1 MGPVTSTPIAAV
13 RGPRSWVVPPERTL
27 LKWLYI
33 GRISVAAAVF
43 LAAALS
49 WWRADLTALLVA
61 SLSVTAALVVT
72 AASYWYSHLGAG
84 AGAGGAG
91 QTFLYGQALFDVAL
105 VTAIVHI
112 SGPYSY
118 FAALYILVITAY
130 TLLMPFANAL
140 LVALLAGIAYTA
152 DVILGRQGELS
163 AAVLLQVAVYWLVAS
178 AAGYLASRL
187 RVMGTAHETLAA
199 ELQRVRLE
207 AADILRHIG
216 AGVLTVAGDGT
227 LVYANPT
234 AETMLGLPRGMHRDR
249 PVLEQVDQVAPV
261 LGEAIRRSAREGRRV
276 VRTVA
281 DVATGGRSFPIGF
294 TTTLLRTAEGDAPSV
309 TAIFQD
315 ISDARRLE
323 ELRLRTE
330 RLEAV
335 AELSASLA
343 HEIKNPL
350 ASIRSAVTQLSRFA
364 APGADERVLA
374 GLIVRESDRLSAL
387 LTEFLD
393 FSRVR
398 VTRSVK
404 LDLVAVAE
412 HGIGL
417 ARQHPDCT
425 PKATI
430 LLEAAERPVLIE
442 GDEDLLHRVVF
453 NLVLNAVQAASAA
466 AEVRVQVGP
475 AASGDLPAG
484 VVMDAPQ
491 VLRVSDAGPGVA
503 AELLPR
509 IFEPFVTGRPG
520 GSGLGLAI
528 VQRAVQAHRGLI
540 FCETVPGRG
549 TTFSV
554 FLPARF
560 AAEEAAP
567 AEPALSGLPSSAPPA
582 LHSPLRGTTA

>member
-1 MGPVTSTPIAAV
+1 M
-13 RGPRSWVVPPERTL
+13 PPARTL
-27 LKWLYI
+27 LQWLYV
-33 GRISVAAAVF
+33 GRIAVVSAIF
-43 LAAALS
+43 LAAVLN

-61 SLSVTAALVVT
+61 SVSATAALVVT
-72 AASYWYSHLGAG
+72 AASFWHSHLRPGETG
-84 AGAGGAG
+84 P
-91 QTFLYGQALFDVAL
+91 TFRYSQALFDVAL

-118 FAALYILVITAY
+118 FAALYILVIAFY
-130 TLLMPFANAL
+130 ALLMPLANGL
-140 LVALLAGIAYTA
+140 LVALLAGIVYTA
-152 DVILGRQGELS
+152 DVLIGQRGELS

-178 AAGYLASRL
+178 VTGYLASRV
-187 RVMGTAHETLAA
+187 RVMGTAHQSLEA

-216 AGVLTVAGDGT
+216 AGVLTVDGDGA

-234 AETMLGLPRGMHRDR
+234 AEAMLELRLSEQRDR
-249 PVLEQVDQVAPV
+249 PVLERVDRVAPA
-261 LGEAIRRSAREGRRV
+261 LGEAMRGTARDGRGV

-281 DVATGGRSFPIGF
+281 EVATPGRTFPIGF
-294 TTTLLRTAEGDAPSV
+294 STTVVRANGGGAPSV

-315 ISDARRLE
+315 ISDAQRLE
-323 ELRLRTE
+323 EMRLRTE

-335 AELSASLA
+335 AEISASLA

-350 ASIRSAVTQLSRFA
+350 ASIRSAVAQLSRSA
-364 APGADERVLA
+364 PPGADERVLA
-374 GLIVRESDRLSAL
+374 GLIVRETDRLAAL

-398 VTRSVK
+398 VTRSAR

-412 HGIGL
+412 QGIRL
-417 ARQHPDCT
+417 TQQHPDCSAD
-425 PKATI
+425 ATI
-430 LLEAAERPVLIE
+430 ILEAAERPVFVE

-453 NLVLNAVQAASAA
+453 NLVLNAVQAAKAR
-466 AEVRVQVGP
+466 AEVRVRVGP
-475 AASGDLPAG
+475 ATAGELPAG
-484 VVMDAPQ
+484 AAMESPR
-491 VLRVSDAGPGVA
+491 VLRVSDAGPGVSP
-503 AELLPR
+503 EVLPR
-509 IFEPFVTGRPG
+509 LFEPFVTGRPG

-540 FCETVPGRG
+540 LCDTAAGLG

-560 AAEEAAP
+560 VAEEAA
-567 AEPALSGLPSSAPPA
+567 
-582 LHSPLRGTTA
+582 